1 MSNPYRLSPVVT
13 PSAYRLTLAPNL
25 DAATFEGSVE
35 IDVEIHEAVTEFS
48 LNAIELEVSAATVT
62 AGGATLHSSAPVA
75 HETYE
80 TLTFSFAEP
89 LPVGPATI
97 ALTFTGILN
106 DQLHGFY
113 RSTYTDADGV
123 THTIATTQFEA
134 TDARRAFPCFD
145 EPSFKATYE
154 TTLIVPSHLGAYSN
168 TRELQSIDLGN
179 GTKEVHFAPT
189 MKMSTYLVAFVVGPF
204 EASAPVDVAG
214 TPLRIVYPHGKGHLI
229 SWAMEVASFALT
241 FFTEYFDIAYPGD
254 KLDLVAIPD
263 FAAGAMENLGCVT
276 FRETELLI
284 DPETATHDELERV
297 ALVVNHELA
306 HMWFGDLVT
315 MGWWEGI
322 WLNEAFATFMESL
335 CTDHFRPEW
344 KKWVTFNPSRDMA
357 FTVDG
362 QHSTR
367 PIEYEVISPNDCRGM
382 FDILTYV
389 KGCSVLR
396 MLEQYLGETV
406 FRDGIRLYLKR
417 HAYANTVT
425 ADLWSALEAASGQ
438 PVGEIMDTWILQGGY
453 PLVSVEGSTL
463 RQEPFAYQATA
474 GDSNIGHAWKV
485 PVLTRPLGG
494 GATSSVLLE
503 AETTQL
509 DGEGLTLVNAG
520 GSGFYRT
527 AYDHATLSAIAADL
541 TVLDELERAV
551 LFSDTWASILVGHAS
566 FADLFTLART
576 LHELDEPATWTVVA
590 NALRM
595 ANRIL
600 DDAGRATLAHLVR
613 QLTVPA
619 RERLTLLPIPGESVQ
634 AATVRGIVL
643 ELLGTLGDDAEV
655 RHAFAAKFDAGEVSG
670 SLADAIVAVTMA
682 QGREGDAEICEE
694 RRQRATTPQDEQR
707 YLFAP
712 ALSGSREVVL
722 AAVERAFSDVRT
734 QDAPYLLGS
743 LMRNRLAGEAVWREV
758 TARFA
763 HAIDRFPNSAHPALV
778 GGMSTLVSSEALA
791 AEIRNFHEAN
801 PVPAGQRQIEQFMDL
816 MDLHVAVAS
825 RERATLATSLS
836 QLLN

>member
-1 MSNPYRLSPVVT
+1 MSNPYRLATSVLPI
-13 PSAYRLTLAPNL
+13 AYRLTLTPDL
-25 DAATFEGSVE
+25 EAATFTGSVD
-35 IDVEIHEAVTEFS
+35 IDVEITEAVTEFS
-48 LNAIELEVSAATVT
+48 LNAIELEVGTASIT
-62 AGGATLHSSAPVA
+62 AGSERFVSAEPLA
-75 HETYE
+75 NETYE
-80 TLTFSFAEP
+80 TLTFTFGDT
-89 LPVGPATI
+89 LPIGRATI
-97 ALTFTGILN
+97 SLAFTGILN

-113 RSTYTDADGV
+113 RSTFTDTEGT

-168 TRELQSIDLGN
+168 TQELESIDLGN
-179 GTKEVHFAPT
+179 GLKRVHFAPT

-214 TPLRIVYPHGKGHLI
+214 TQVRVVYPLGKGHLI
-229 SWAMEVASFALT
+229 DWAMEVSTFALT
-241 FFTEYFDIAYPGD
+241 FFSDYFDIAYPGD

-284 DPETATHDELERV
+284 DPSSASHDELERV

-406 FRDGIRLYLKR
+406 FRNGIRLYLKR

-425 ADLWSALEAASGQ
+425 TDLWSALEAASGQ

-453 PLVSVEGSTL
+453 PLVSVEGGTI
-463 RQEPFAYQATA
+463 RQEPFAYSAA
-474 GDSNIGHAWKV
+474 NGDSNIGSNWKV

-494 GATSSVLLE
+494 GETSSVLLSSDTVTL
-503 AETTQL
+503 ANAGT
-509 DGEGLTLVNAG
+509 TLVNAG

-541 TVLDELERAV
+541 DALDELERAV
-551 LFSDTWASILVGHAS
+551 LFSDTWAAILVGHGN
-566 FADLFTLART
+566 FADLFILAAS
-576 LHELDEPATWTVVA
+576 LHALDEPATWTVVA

-595 ANRIL
+595 ANRIV
-600 DDAGRATLAHLVR
+600 DDEGRVTLAKLVR
-613 QLTVPA
+613 QLAGPA
-619 RERLTLLPIPGESVQ
+619 LVRLTMEPIAGESVQ

-643 ELLGTLGDDAEV
+643 ELLGTLGRDEHVQA
-655 RHAFAAKFDAGEVSG
+655 AMTAKFDAGEVAG
-670 SLADAIVAVTMA
+670 TLADAIVLVTMA
-682 QGREGDAEICEE
+682 QGRSGDDEICEQ
-694 RRQRATTPQDEQR
+694 RRKAAITPQDEQR

-712 ALSGSREVVL
+712 ALSGSQDVIL
-722 AAVERAFSDVRT
+722 AAVERAFGEVRT

-743 LMRNRLAGEAVWREV
+743 LMRNRLAGETVWREV
-758 TARFA
+758 AARFA
-763 HAIDRFPNSAHPALV
+763 DAIDRFPNSAHPALV
-778 GGMSTLVSSEALA
+778 GGMSTLVHSEVLA
-791 AEIRNFHEAN
+791 AEIRDFHEAN

-816 MDLHVAVAS
+816 MDLHVALAA
-825 RERATLATSLS
+825 RERDGLAASLAE
-836 QLLN
+836 LLA